1 MAQLLLGFAGIAGT
15 LLCSRV
21 SEQVDLLRFPLCWW
35 SLVLALWGMVR
46 LRHGKAALPHPG
58 ELSFLAA
65 GSVLFWDVFELL
77 NLRLR
82 NWWYVGVPEGTAAGL
97 AFSAASFA
105 TVLPA
110 IRLGELLL
118 RPTGRVTGSTHG
130 EAKAAAADPSR
141 AAQLFGAGLL
151 FLLLALLFPEVAFPV
166 AWVFLWPICE
176 GALCLMP
183 GGPDRPRGPLE
194 AWRLGDRALALRL
207 FAVALP
213 IGLLWEAL
221 NWGCARGWV
230 YTVPGFEGA
239 KIFEMPAPGY
249 LGYFPFLLESG
260 AAIALLARL
269 RAFAARESWAGHRRA
284 TMAAALA
291 LLVLLHVA
299 VDGAARRS
307 SCISVAPRFADAH
320 ALPQAAAL
328 IAHGLP
334 TPRALLD
341 ELRLRGS
348 FAVAARTGLT
358 EAQLA
363 EAGQLAALARV
374 GRMGIPWAERLRSAG
389 VSGPEDLPALG
400 EAGLRRRLA
409 ASAATDL
416 RAPPRPSGGP
426 FLGGGDGGGA
436 PAPALLRIWI
446 ASAARIS
453 R

>member
-1 MAQLLLGFAGIAGT
+1 MAQLLLGLAGLAGT
-15 LLCSRV
+15 LLSARV
-21 SEQVDLLRFPLCWW
+21 SERVDLLRFPLCWW
-35 SLVLALWGMVR
+35 SVVLMLWGAVR
-46 LRHGKAALPHPG
+46 LRHGKAALPHLR
-58 ELSFLAA
+58 ELLLLAA
-65 GSVLFWDVFELL
+65 GSVLFWDLFELL

-82 NWWYVGVPEGTAAGL
+82 DWWYVGVPEGAAAGL
-97 AFSAASFA
+97 LFSAASFA

-110 IRLGELLL
+110 VRLGELLL
-118 RPTGRVTGSTHG
+118 RPRG
-130 EAKAAAADPSR
+130 AKVSAHPEAAADPPR
-141 AAQLFGAGLL
+141 AARLFGTGLL
-151 FLLLALLFPEVAFPV
+151 LLLLALLFPEAAFPV

-183 GGPDRPRGPLE
+183 GGPGEPRGPLE
-194 AWRLGDRALALRL
+194 AWRQGDRALALRL

-269 RAFAARESWAGHRRA
+269 RAFAAQESWAGHRRA

-299 VDGAARRS
+299 VDEAARRS

-320 ALPQAAAL
+320 ALPEAAAL

-426 FLGGGDGGGA
+426 FLGGGDGDGGGA

>member
-1 MAQLLLGFAGIAGT
+1 
-15 LLCSRV
+15 
-21 SEQVDLLRFPLCWW
+21 
-35 SLVLALWGMVR
+35 LVLALWGMVR
-46 LRHGKAALPHPG
+46 LRHGKATLPHPR
-58 ELSFLAA
+58 ELWFLAA

-82 NWWYVGVPEGTAAGL
+82 NWWYVGVPEGAAAGL

-118 RPTGRVTGSTHG
+118 RPTSTGVSVSAPPDAT
-130 EAKAAAADPSR
+130 AAAADPTR

-151 FLLLALLFPEVAFPV
+151 LLLLALLFPQVAFPV

-176 GALCLMP
+176 GALCLLP
-183 GGPDRPRGPLE
+183 GGPGQPRGPLE
-194 AWRLGDRALALRL
+194 AWLQGDRALVLRL
-207 FAVALP
+207 LALALP
-213 IGLLWEAL
+213 VGLLWEAL
-221 NWGCARGWV
+221 NWGCPRGWV

-269 RAFAARESWAGHRRA
+269 RAFVAQEKWAGHRRA
-284 TMAAALA
+284 AAAAALA
-291 LLVLLHVA
+291 LLALVHVA
-299 VDGAARRS
+299 VDAAARRS

-320 ALPQAAAL
+320 AFPQAGAL
-328 IAHGLP
+328 IAHGLS

-341 ELRLRGS
+341 ELRLHGP
-348 FAVAARTGLT
+348 AAAGARIGLT

-363 EAGQLAALARV
+363 EARQFAALARV
-374 GRMGIPWAERLRSAG
+374 GHMGILWAERLRSAG

-400 EAGLRRRLA
+400 EAGLRPRLA

-416 RAPPRPSGGP
+416 RAPGRSGGP
-426 FLGGGDGGGA
+426 ALGGGDVGGA

>member
-1 MAQLLLGFAGIAGT
+1 MAQLLLGLAGLAGT
-15 LLCSRV
+15 LLSARV
-21 SEQVDLLRFPLCWW
+21 SERVDLLRFPLCWW
-35 SLVLALWGMVR
+35 SVVLVLWGAVR
-46 LRHGKAALPHPG
+46 LRHGKAALPHLR
-58 ELSFLAA
+58 ELLLLAA
-65 GSVLFWDVFELL
+65 GSVLFWDLFELL

-82 NWWYVGVPEGTAAGL
+82 DWWYVGVPEGAAAGL
-97 AFSAASFA
+97 LFSAASFA

-110 IRLGELLL
+110 VRLGELLL
-118 RPTGRVTGSTHG
+118 RPRG
-130 EAKAAAADPSR
+130 AKVSAHHEAAADPPR
-141 AAQLFGAGLL
+141 AARLFGTGLL
-151 FLLLALLFPEVAFPV
+151 LLLLALLFPEAAFPV

-183 GGPDRPRGPLE
+183 GGPGEPRGPLE

>member
-1 MAQLLLGFAGIAGT
+1 MAQLLLGLAGLAGT
-15 LLCSRV
+15 LLWARV
-21 SEQVDLLRFPLCWW
+21 SERVDLLRFPLCWW
-35 SLVLALWGMVR
+35 SLVLALWGAVR
-46 LRHGKAALPHPG
+46 LRHGEAALPRPR
-58 ELSFLAA
+58 ELSLLAA
-65 GSVLFWDVFELL
+65 GSVLFWDLFELL

-82 NWWYVGVPEGTAAGL
+82 DWWYVGVPKGAAAGL
-97 AFSAASFA
+97 VFSAASFA

-110 IRLGELLL
+110 VRLGELLL
-118 RPTGRVTGSTHG
+118 RPRS
-130 EAKAAAADPSR
+130 AKVFAHPAAAADPAR
-141 AAQLFGAGLL
+141 AARLFGAGALL
-151 FLLLALLFPEVAFPV
+151 LLLALLFPEVAFPV
-166 AWVFLWPICE
+166 AWVFLWPLCE
-176 GALCLMP
+176 GALCLIP
-183 GGPDRPRGPLE
+183 GGPDEPRGPLE
-194 AWRLGDRALALRL
+194 AWRQGDRALALRL
-207 FAVALP
+207 FALALP

-269 RAFAARESWAGHRRA
+269 RAFVAREKRPGHRRSA
-284 TMAAALA
+284 AGAALA
-291 LLVLLHVA
+291 LLALVHLA

-307 SCISVAPRFADAH
+307 SCISVAPRFADAY
-320 ALPQAAAL
+320 ALPQAATL

-334 TPRALLD
+334 TPRALLE
-341 ELRLRGS
+341 ELRLRGP

-363 EAGQLAALARV
+363 EARQLAALARV
-374 GRMGIPWAERLRSAG
+374 GHMGIAWAERLRSSG
-389 VSGPEDLPALG
+389 VNGPEDLAALG

-416 RAPPRPSGGP
+416 RPPLGQSSGPSM
-426 FLGGGDGGGA
+426 GGGDGGGAPA

-446 ASAARIS
+446 ASAARVS

>member
-1 MAQLLLGFAGIAGT
+1 MAQFLLGLAGIAGT
-15 LLCSRV
+15 LLCARL

-82 NWWYVGVPEGTAAGL
+82 NWWYVGVPEGAAAGL

-118 RPTGRVTGSTHG
+118 RPTGRVTGSAHG
-130 EAKAAAADPSR
+130 EANAAAADPPR

-151 FLLLALLFPEVAFPV
+151 LLLLALLFPEVAFPV

-183 GGPDRPRGPLE
+183 GGPDQPRGPLE
-194 AWRLGDRALALRL
+194 AWRQGDRALALRL
-207 FAVALP
+207 LALAAP

-230 YTVPGFEGA
+230 YTVPGFEKA

-269 RAFAARESWAGHRRA
+269 RAFVTQEQWMGHRRA
-284 TMAAALA
+284 AAAAALTLLA
-291 LLVLLHVA
+291 LLHAA
-299 VDGAARRS
+299 VDAAARRS
-307 SCISVAPRFADAH
+307 SCISVAPRFADAR
-320 ALPQAAAL
+320 AFPQAAAL
-328 IAHGLP
+328 IAHGLS

-341 ELRLRGS
+341 ELRLREPA
-348 FAVAARTGLT
+348 AVAARIGLT
-358 EAQLA
+358 EPQLA
-363 EAGQLAALARV
+363 DARQFAALARL
-374 GRMGIPWAERLRSAG
+374 GHMGILWAERLRSAG
-389 VSGPEDLPALG
+389 VSGPEDLLALG

-409 ASAATDL
+409 APAATDL
-416 RAPPRPSGGP
+416 RARGGSGGP
-426 FLGGGDGGGA
+426 ALGGGDGGGA

>member
-1 MAQLLLGFAGIAGT
+1 MAQLLLGLAGLAGT
-15 LLCSRV
+15 LLSARV
-21 SEQVDLLRFPLCWW
+21 SERVDLLRFPFCWW
-35 SLVLALWGMVR
+35 SVVLALWGAVR
-46 LRHGKAALPHPG
+46 LRHGKAALPDLP
-58 ELSFLAA
+58 ELSLLAA
-65 GSVLFWDVFELL
+65 GSVLFWDLFELL

-82 NWWYVGVPEGTAAGL
+82 DWWYVGVPEGAAAGL
-97 AFSAASFA
+97 LFSAASFA

-110 IRLGELLL
+110 VRLGELLL
-118 RPTGRVTGSTHG
+118 RPRG
-130 EAKAAAADPSR
+130 AKVSAHPEAAADPAR
-141 AAQLFGAGLL
+141 AARLFGAGLL
-151 FLLLALLFPEVAFPV
+151 LLLLALLFPEAAFPV
-166 AWVFLWPICE
+166 AWVFLWPLCE

-183 GGPDRPRGPLE
+183 GGPDEPRGPLE
-194 AWRLGDRALALRL
+194 AWRQGDRALALRL
-207 FAVALP
+207 LTAALP

-269 RAFAARESWAGHRRA
+269 RAFLAREKWAGHNRA
-284 TMAAALA
+284 GAALA
-291 LLVLLHVA
+291 LLALVHVA

-307 SCISVAPRFADAH
+307 SCISVAPRFADAR

-341 ELRLRGS
+341 ELRLRGP

-358 EAQLA
+358 KAQLA
-363 EAGQLAALARV
+363 EARQFAALARV
-374 GRMGIPWAERLRSAG
+374 GHMGIPWAERLRSAG
-389 VSGPEDLPALG
+389 VSGPEDLPAFG
-400 EAGLRRRLA
+400 EARLRRRLA

-416 RAPPRPSGGP
+416 RAPGRSGGP
-426 FLGGGDGGGA
+426 SMGGGDGGGA